1 MCVGVC
7 VQVCVPVGVYK
18 CVDTC
23 GGQRSISGA
32 DPQMLPI
39 FYALWLQGLTA
50 LELTNKSLLD
60 GQ

>member
-1 MCVGVC
+1 M
-7 VQVCVPVGVYK
+7 CVPVGVYK

-39 FYALWLQGLTA
+39 FYALWLQGLT
-50 LELTNKSLLD
+50 NKSLLD